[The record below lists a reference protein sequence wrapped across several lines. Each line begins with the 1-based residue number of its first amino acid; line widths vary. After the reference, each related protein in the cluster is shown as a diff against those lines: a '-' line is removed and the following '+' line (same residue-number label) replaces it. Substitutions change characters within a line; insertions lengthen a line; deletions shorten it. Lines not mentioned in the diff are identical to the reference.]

1 MKKKFF
7 SCLLLTV
14 FACVALFSFAACSS
28 DQNISGRLDALES
41 NMDALEAKVKALE
54 AANANFQQQLN
65 ESELNAECG
74 AKFSPYKCRT
84 GLYSSITFLSKA
96 VRRRANST
104 VTSSRS

>member
-41 NMDALEAKVKALE
+41 NMDA
-54 AANANFQQQLN
+54 
-65 ESELNAECG
+65 
-74 AKFSPYKCRT
+74 
-84 GLYSSITFLSKA
+84 SKSA
-96 VRRRANST
+96 
-104 VTSSRS
+104 